1 MVYFLGVYNNS
12 VMDIIA
18 VMTID
23 GSWVDI
29 VKQLGVPTAVMT
41 VVGWWTYKLVG
52 FLKELIKIEL
62 KDVKD
67 SVDNLSRKIR
77 ELQDDMVR
85 QESLLRHIYDLAPNF
100 NKIAKRNIKDDS
112 DAMNDQ

>member
-1 MVYFLGVYNNS
+1 
-12 VMDIIA
+12 MDIIA

-23 GSWVDI
+23 GPWVDI

-62 KDVKD
+62 KDVRD
-67 SVDNLSRKIR
+67 SVDNLSKKIR

-85 QESLLRHIYDLAPNF
+85 QESLLRHIYDMAPNF
-100 NKIAKRNIKDDS
+100 NKIAKRNIKYDS
-112 DAMNDQ
+112 DVMSDQ

>member
-1 MVYFLGVYNNS
+1 MEGTW
-12 VMDIIA
+12 IE
-18 VMTID
+18 
-23 GSWVDI
+23 I
-29 VKQLGVPTAVMT
+29 VKQLGVPTAVMS

-62 KDVKD
+62 RDVKD
-67 SVDNLSRKIR
+67 SIDNLARKTR

-100 NKIAKRNIKDDS
+100 NKLAKRNSKDDS
-112 DAMNDQ
+112 DAVDCKQRVINE

>member
-1 MVYFLGVYNNS
+1 MNIVNQL
-12 VMDIIA
+12 A

-62 KDVKD
+62 REVKD
-67 SVDNLSRKIR
+67 SLDNLSRKTR
-77 ELQDDMVR
+77 ELQDDIVR
-85 QESLLRHIYDLAPNF
+85 QESLLRHLSDLPPDF

-112 DAMNDQ
+112 DSVG

>member
-1 MVYFLGVYNNS
+1 MEVQLMN
-12 VMDIIA
+12 IA
-18 VMTID
+18 VMTVD
-23 GSWVDI
+23 GTWIDI

-67 SVDNLSRKIR
+67 SLDNLARKNR

-100 NKIAKRNIKDDS
+100 NKIAKRNIRDDS
-112 DAMNDQ
+112 DAISCPERTVSE

>member
-1 MVYFLGVYNNS
+1 VDILTVYNNS

-112 DAMNDQ
+112 DALNDQ

>member
-1 MVYFLGVYNNS
+1 MEGQLMN
-12 VMDIIA
+12 IA
-18 VMTID
+18 VMTVD
-23 GSWVDI
+23 GTWIDI

-67 SVDNLSRKIR
+67 SLDNLSRKNR

-85 QESLLRHIYDLAPNF
+85 QESLLRHIYDLPPNF

-112 DAMNDQ
+112 DAISCPERTVKE

>member
-1 MVYFLGVYNNS
+1 MEGELLH
-12 VMDIIA
+12 MA
-18 VMTID
+18 VMTVD
-23 GSWVDI
+23 GTWIDI

-67 SVDNLSRKIR
+67 SLDNLSRKNR

-85 QESLLRHIYDLAPNF
+85 QESLLRHIYDLPPNF

-112 DAMNDQ
+112 DAISCPERIIEE

>member
-1 MVYFLGVYNNS
+1 MEGTW
-12 VMDIIA
+12 I
-18 VMTID
+18 
-23 GSWVDI
+23 DI

-67 SVDNLSRKIR
+67 SIDNLARKSR
-77 ELQDDMVR
+77 EMQDDMVR
-85 QESLLRHIYDLAPNF
+85 QESLLRHLYDLPPNF
-100 NKIAKRNIKDDS
+100 NKIAKRNTRDDT
-112 DAMNDQ
+112 DAVDCRPRSIPREN

>member
-1 MVYFLGVYNNS
+1 MMEGTW
-12 VMDIIA
+12 I
-18 VMTID
+18 
-23 GSWVDI
+23 DI

-62 KDVKD
+62 RDVKD
-67 SVDNLSRKIR
+67 SIDNLARKTR

-85 QESLLRHIYDLAPNF
+85 QESLLRHIYDLSPNF
-100 NKIAKRNIKDDS
+100 NKLAKRNIRDDT
-112 DAMNDQ
+112 DAVDCKERVLNG

>member
-1 MVYFLGVYNNS
+1 MNIVNQL
-12 VMDIIA
+12 A

-62 KDVKD
+62 REVKD
-67 SVDNLSRKIR
+67 SLDNLSRKTR
-77 ELQDDMVR
+77 ELQDDIVL
-85 QESLLRHIYDLAPNF
+85 QESLLRHLSDLPPDF

-112 DAMNDQ
+112 DSIG

>member
-1 MVYFLGVYNNS
+1 MEGTW
-12 VMDIIA
+12 IE
-18 VMTID
+18 
-23 GSWVDI
+23 I

-62 KDVKD
+62 RDVKD
-67 SVDNLSRKIR
+67 SIDNLARKTR

-100 NKIAKRNIKDDS
+100 NKLAKRNSKDDS
-112 DAMNDQ
+112 DAVDCKQRVINK

>member
-1 MVYFLGVYNNS
+1 MEGQLMN
-12 VMDIIA
+12 IA
-18 VMTID
+18 VMTVD
-23 GSWVDI
+23 GTWIDI

-67 SVDNLSRKIR
+67 SLDNLARKNR

-85 QESLLRHIYDLAPNF
+85 QESLLRHIYDLPPNF

-112 DAMNDQ
+112 DAISCPERIINE

>member
-1 MVYFLGVYNNS
+1 MMEGTW
-12 VMDIIA
+12 I
-18 VMTID
+18 
-23 GSWVDI
+23 DI

-67 SVDNLSRKIR
+67 SIDNLARKSR

-85 QESLLRHIYDLAPNF
+85 QESLLRHIYDLPPNF
-100 NKIAKRNIKDDS
+100 NKIAKRNSRDDS
-112 DAMNDQ
+112 DAVDCKPRTISG

>member
-1 MVYFLGVYNNS
+1 MEGTW
-12 VMDIIA
+12 IE
-18 VMTID
+18 
-23 GSWVDI
+23 I

-67 SVDNLSRKIR
+67 SIDNLSRKTR

-85 QESLLRHIYDLAPNF
+85 QESLLRHIYDLPPNF
-100 NKIAKRNIKDDS
+100 NKIAKRNIRDDS
-112 DAMNDQ
+112 DAVDCEPRIILE

>member
-1 MVYFLGVYNNS
+1 
-12 VMDIIA
+12 MDAWSINMLPAA
-18 VMTID
+18 VMTIE
-23 GSWVDI
+23 GSWIDI

-62 KDVKD
+62 KDTKD
-67 SVDNLSRKIR
+67 SIDNLSRKIR

-85 QESLLRHIYDLAPNF
+85 QESLLRHIYDLPPNF

-112 DAMNDQ
+112 DAINHPPRT

>member
-1 MVYFLGVYNNS
+1 MS
-12 VMDIIA
+12 TTIA
-18 VMTID
+18 VMTIE
-23 GSWVDI
+23 GSWIDI

-62 KDVKD
+62 RDIRE
-67 SVDNLSRKIR
+67 SMDNQTRKTR

-85 QESLLRHIYDLAPNF
+85 LESLVRHIYDLPPNF

-112 DAMNDQ
+112 DAIS